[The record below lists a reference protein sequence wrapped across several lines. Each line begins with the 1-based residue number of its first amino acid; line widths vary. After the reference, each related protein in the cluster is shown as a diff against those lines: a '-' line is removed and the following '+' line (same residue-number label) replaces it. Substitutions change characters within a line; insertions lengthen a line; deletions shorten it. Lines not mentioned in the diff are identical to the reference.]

1 MSDKTYLDREDYEE
15 PRCVLCMDAHKKD
28 EEKVT
33 RIDAGRMLKKLDEY
47 FSYNDYESAERHL
60 KFWLTEAQ
68 FGHDKE
74 GELLIRNEQMGL
86 FRKIGKKEEAY
97 ASLERAVSLLDE
109 IGLEGTEIYGT
120 TFLNAATVLKTFS
133 ESEKALEYYKKA
145 EKAYEKRLEK
155 DDAKFAG
162 LYNNMGLALADL
174 KRFDEAMDC
183 YNRAKDIMSK
193 IPGGKLDEAI
203 TYLNMADLYRERD
216 GFDGGAESIAE
227 CVDRAQELIDD
238 ESLERNGYY
247 AFVCEKCAPSFLY
260 YGYFAFAEELKERA
274 KSIYERA

>member
-120 TFLNAATVLKTFS
+120 TFLNAATVLKAFN
-133 ESEKALEYYKKA
+133 EPQKAMEYYEKAKS
-145 EKAYEKRLEK
+145 AYEKRL
-155 DDAKFAG
+155 DRNDTKFAG
-162 LYNNMGLALADL
+162 LYNNMGLALVDL
-174 KRFDEAMDC
+174 KRFDEAAEC
-183 YNRAKDIMSK
+183 YKNALEIMSAA
-193 IPGGKLDEAI
+193 PNGKLEEAI
-203 TYLNMADLYRERD
+203 TYLNMADLVREKD
-216 GFDGGAESIAE
+216 GLENGAFEIAE
-227 CVDRAQELIDD
+227 YVDKAQELIND
-238 ESLERNGYY
+238 ESIERNGYY

-260 YGYFAFAEELKERA
+260 YGYFAFAEELNERA
-274 KSIYERA
+274 KKIYERA